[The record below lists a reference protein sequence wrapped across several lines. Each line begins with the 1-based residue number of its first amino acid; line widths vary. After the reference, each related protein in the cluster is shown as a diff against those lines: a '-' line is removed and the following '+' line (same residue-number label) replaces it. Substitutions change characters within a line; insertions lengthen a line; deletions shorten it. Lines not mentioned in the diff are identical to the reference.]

1 MAFKMVLK
9 KMVLGKTKDTVHN
22 LIKEERLVF
31 LNAEQVRYTGKDEK
45 TQDLTL
51 DEFVMVML
59 EKTGLLANVGG
70 SGVTPVTH
78 LGLDTGDFRK
88 IIIDEYNRRKR

>member
-1 MAFKMVLK
+1 MAFILK
-9 KMVLGKTKDTVHN
+9 KMVLGKARESVRS
-22 LIKEERLVF
+22 LVREGRLVF
-31 LNAEQVRYTGKDEK
+31 INAEQVKYTEKEGK
-45 TQDLTL
+45 TQTLTL

-70 SGVTPVTH
+70 SGITPVAY

-88 IIIDEYNRRKR
+88 IIVDEYNRRKK